1 VLLFDGNLRQ
11 PRLHNIFDQVNTCG
25 FADLLT
31 LPGENS
37 HLLSYV
43 TVPTGLPNVWL
54 ATPGPHESGALDL
67 LYSRG
72 MASLL
77 ARAREEYDL
86 ILIDTPAMMDL
97 PDARILGN
105 MSDGVV
111 LVVRSGAT
119 DRRAAKAAMA
129 RLQQDGIP
137 VLGTVLNRWTQ

>member
-1 VLLFDGNLRQ
+1 
-11 PRLHNIFDQVNTCG
+11 
-25 FADLLT
+25 
-31 LPGENS
+31 
-37 HLLSYV
+37 
-43 TVPTGLPNVWL
+43 
-54 ATPGPHESGALDL
+54 
-67 LYSRG
+67 
-72 MASLL
+72 
-77 ARAREEYDL
+77 
-86 ILIDTPAMMDL
+86 MDL